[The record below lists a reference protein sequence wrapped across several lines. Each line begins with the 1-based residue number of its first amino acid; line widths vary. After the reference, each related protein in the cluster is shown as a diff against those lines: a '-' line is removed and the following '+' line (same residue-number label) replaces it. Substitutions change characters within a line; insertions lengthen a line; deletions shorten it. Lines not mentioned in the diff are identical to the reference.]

1 MSAQDGSAGPEMR
14 TVDEHTMEIEMKE
27 ARCVRWGHAVHAC
40 AANTLFK
47 HVQFVNREDVTMFG
61 SDIQVVVCKECRIPE
76 NDQLEFWTNVGSDK
90 VEEVLRRKRQTVMTS
105 FRCQFESEQ
114 AGDACV
120 IAELTQRA
128 NCCIPS

>member
-1 MSAQDGSAGPEMR
+1 MSSQDGSAGPEMR

-47 HVQFVNREDVTMFG
+47 HVQFVNREDVMMFG

-105 FRCQFESEQ
+105 FRCQFESK
-114 AGDACV
+114 
-120 IAELTQRA
+120 
-128 NCCIPS
+128 